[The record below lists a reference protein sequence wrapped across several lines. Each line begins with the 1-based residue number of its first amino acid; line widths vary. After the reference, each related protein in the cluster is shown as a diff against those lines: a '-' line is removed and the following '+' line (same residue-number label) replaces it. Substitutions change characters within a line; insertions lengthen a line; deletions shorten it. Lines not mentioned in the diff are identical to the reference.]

1 MGDGPG
7 TLCSPQ
13 LQHKEGEAVKGK
25 LKMDVGKRVRFVLFM
40 VGCGFLF
47 CLFGGFLMW
56 FSSVP
61 EGTFCKLM
69 TCLLSE
75 E

>member
-13 LQHKEGEAVKGK
+13 LRHKEGEAVKGK
-25 LKMDVGKRVRFVLFM
+25 LKMDVGKRVRFVLVVVFF
-40 VGCGFLF
+40 V
-47 CLFGGFLMW
+47 CLSFFLMW